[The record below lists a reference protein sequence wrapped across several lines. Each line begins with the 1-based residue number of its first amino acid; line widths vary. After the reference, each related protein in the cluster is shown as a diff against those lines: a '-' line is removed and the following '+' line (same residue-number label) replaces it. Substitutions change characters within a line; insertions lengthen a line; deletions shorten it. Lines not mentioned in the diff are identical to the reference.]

1 MAKLVK
7 EIRPETRKTLILALV
22 CLCIVV
28 CSAFS
33 GFTVAKY
40 QRQLADDEHSI
51 PASEFYF
58 TSDILRDGGNN
69 VTIYEWNKSA
79 YAFNIYNY
87 DIMDEDKIST
97 FNLKYSLAISSVTSG
112 TFSNGTYTSGGTVTG
127 TVTAKIGSTTQTNL
141 SAITMNSS
149 ATSKSKVA
157 TQCSVTV
164 TPSGSHNA
172 VRFTLTATSATYAKT
187 LTATV
192 TLVTDTEATPLK
204 FEIADS
210 ANATMYT
217 AKITVA
223 PNTTYKY
230 AHVTITWN
238 SSIAYPDMTE
248 ELYLKANV
256 VSTNSVKVCLA
267 TGGYYEWRF
276 FKQPGYY
283 AQNYTIASLGSGT
296 ERGGIKWSS
305 VYSNSTLTAN
315 T

>member
-51 PASEFYF
+51 PAAEFYF
-58 TSDILRDGGNN
+58 TSDILREGGNTA
-69 VTIYEWNKSA
+69 TIYEWNKSA

-97 FNLKYSLAISSVTSG
+97 FNLTYSLAVSSVSSG
-112 TFSNGTYTSGGTVTG
+112 TFSNGTYTKGSDVTG
-127 TVTAKIGSTTQTNL
+127 TLAAKIGSTSQTL

-149 ATSKSKVA
+149 ATSKTKVA
-157 TQCSVTV
+157 TACTLTV
-164 TPSGSHNA
+164 KPGSSHNA
-172 VRFTLTATSATYAKT
+172 VRFTLTATSSSYNKT
-187 LTATV
+187 LSATV
-192 TLVTDTEATPLK
+192 TLVTDTEASPLK

-276 FKQPGYY
+276 FKQPSYY
-283 AQNYTIASLGSGT
+283 AQNYTIASLGTGT

-305 VYSNSTLTAN
+305 AHSNSTLTAN